1 MRTLRKS
8 AQIAVIPDIG
18 EVQLALSVANGPF
31 AALGNHV
38 QGGASPGHS
47 LVPYTPITSPNIT
60 RQASGIFLV
69 LAVVTVSI
77 TDSGNLADGDNVT
90 FNLTRFTP
98 GATQLAPVWVRPAST
113 SIGALGVVA
122 LLTAG
127 FIDPSGIAQGAQAS
141 YALTVTN
148 ANGHTSGIMNTT
160 DGSILVLELPG

>member
-18 EVQLALSVANGPF
+18 DVQLALSVANGPF

-38 QGGASPGHS
+38 QQGASVGSS
-47 LVPYTPITSPNIT
+47 LVPYAPLTSPQIT
-60 RQASGIFLV
+60 RMASGVFLV

-98 GATQLAPVWVRPAST
+98 ATTQLAPVWVRAAST

-122 LLTAG
+122 HLVAG
-127 FIDPSGIAQGAQAS
+127 IIDPSGIAQGATAAYS
-141 YALTVTN
+141 LTVTN
-148 ANGHTSGIMNTT
+148 ANGHKSGIMNTT
-160 DGSILVLELPG
+160 DGNIFVLELPG